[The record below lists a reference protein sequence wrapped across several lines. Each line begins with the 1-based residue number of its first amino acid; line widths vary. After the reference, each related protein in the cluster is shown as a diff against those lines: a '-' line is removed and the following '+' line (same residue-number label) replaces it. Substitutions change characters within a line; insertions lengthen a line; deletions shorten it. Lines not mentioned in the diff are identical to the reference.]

1 MNFYVLYHEY
11 ILLIVIGM
19 ARLLPI
25 TFFLPW
31 FNSQVLGGM
40 LAKNVITCF
49 MLLGFLPLLSV
60 QFPMAPAAPPMVIIV
75 REAIIG
81 LLCGICLSVPFWI
94 ALVVG
99 EVIDNQRGATIS
111 STMNPGIGVETSVF
125 ASFMNYFYG
134 ATFMLSGGMVTLCE
148 AIKKSYQIFP
158 VAQSFHFDKALA
170 LQVVH
175 LVNELMLKALILVGP
190 IVVALFVTECALGLL
205 SRFASQLNA
214 FSVALTLKSVIAIF
228 VLLIYLTPLLISQ
241 LTGLRLSD
249 FLPKN

>member
-1 MNFYVLYHEY
+1 MNVYVLYHEY

-60 QFPMAPAAPPMVIIV
+60 QFPLASAAAPMVIIV

-175 LVNELMLKALILVGP
+175 LVNAEGFNFGRAYRRRFICHRMRAWFTFTFRITIECFFCRINVKECYRHFGSVDLFNTITYHPVGR
-190 IVVALFVTECALGLL
+190 ITTE
-205 SRFASQLNA
+205 
-214 FSVALTLKSVIAIF
+214 
-228 VLLIYLTPLLISQ
+228 
-241 LTGLRLSD
+241 
-249 FLPKN
+249 

>member
-1 MNFYVLYHEY
+1 
-11 ILLIVIGM
+11 
-19 ARLLPI
+19 
-25 TFFLPW
+25 
-31 FNSQVLGGM
+31 M

-148 AIKKSYQIFP
+148 AIKKVIKYFRWHNP
-158 VAQSFHFDKALA
+158 F
-170 LQVVH
+170 
-175 LVNELMLKALILVGP
+175 
-190 IVVALFVTECALGLL
+190 T
-205 SRFASQLNA
+205 
-214 FSVALTLKSVIAIF
+214 LTKH
-228 VLLIYLTPLLISQ
+228 
-241 LTGLRLSD
+241 
-249 FLPKN
+249 